1 MRKHQHDSQFQHFRA
16 TTCRQHCIYQSAR
29 ANQAVI
35 SCFSGR
41 PCSGNAVTRTKR
53 NINRKRQ
60 RHINRK
66 RQRHINWKRLNV
78 KPLTRNRC
86 IRSLT
91 VGGTPCR
98 PPGDPVLEVMTS
110 LEQPACER
118 SVSRRPCGVLPTQKW
133 MSLQDQQVLHH
144 LQRTRDVKRREAEMQ
159 GCLAFTFWRGLTVS
173 IFSSAVHFTGIIAA
187 SSYLRRL
194 RLR

>member
-144 LQRTRDVKRREAEMQ
+144 LQRTRDVKRREAD
-159 GCLAFTFWRGLTVS
+159 
-173 IFSSAVHFTGIIAA
+173 
-187 SSYLRRL
+187 
-194 RLR
+194 